1 MSEPPRRRVAIPSES
16 RESSERRSFFRIA
29 AILGVLVGIPVGV
42 FGLPAL
48 LNVFLDEPT
57 IPPGGAWTDGG
68 LILWVESWEIDD
80 GPPRSVVVTL
90 ALRTTE
96 GWTMNLDGVELEL
109 SKGDPIV
116 LEVLG
121 EPLVLAAGEAKISL
135 PFILIEAED
144 GAEPQAVRFRDPKVR
159 FELVE
164 SDH

>member
-48 LNVFLDEPT
+48 LNLFFDEPT
-57 IPPGGAWTDGG
+57 IPPGGAWSEDG
-68 LILWVESWEIDD
+68 LTIWVESYYPGAE
-80 GPPRSVVVTL
+80 PSREAFVTL
-90 ALRTTE
+90 ALRTPR
-96 GWTMNLDGVELEL
+96 GWTFEAEGVELEL
-109 SKGDPIV
+109 TQGDAVPLDRV
-116 LEVLG
+116 TTPEG
-121 EPLVLAAGEAKISL
+121 EGGRLRLWFVLADADEDAELEALRLS
-135 PFILIEAED
+135 
-144 GAEPQAVRFRDPKVR
+144 DPRVR